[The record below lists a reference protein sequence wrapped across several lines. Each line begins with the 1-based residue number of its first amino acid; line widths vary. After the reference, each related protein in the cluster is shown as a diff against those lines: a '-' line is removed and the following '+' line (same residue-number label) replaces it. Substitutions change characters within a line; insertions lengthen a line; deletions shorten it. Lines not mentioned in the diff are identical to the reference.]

1 MNYQKAN
8 EFIDKFH
15 IVTSKSLNTA
25 AFNNWL
31 FSSIRE
37 RTLVRK
43 LNQYST
49 DLFPAAERLIE
60 VDINH
65 KSYLE
70 SQIDSWYE
78 WIEMLQDGLNDL
90 SFGTEMKGLLDRSI
104 KRMYA
109 AIFAVEEK
117 IQSYGIQNSEE
128 NNESPNIDSS
138 IWGDDPTW
146 LTRLCGYR
154 NRVTSSTEWRR
165 EKLLKALGLVEKRIV
180 ISFLEWMI
188 ERNLHRSYMVAARGR
203 WSDDIYWLN
212 SID

>member
-15 IVTSKSLNTA
+15 IVTSKSLNTE
-25 AFNNWL
+25 AFNKWL

-37 RTLVRK
+37 RTLIRV
-43 LNQYST
+43 LNQYCT
-49 DLFPAAERLIE
+49 ELLPAAERLIE
-60 VDINH
+60 VDVSH

-70 SQIDSWYE
+70 TQIDSWYD
-78 WIEMLQDGLNDL
+78 WVGMLQDGLYNLDF
-90 SFGTEMKGLLDRSI
+90 SAEMKELLDRSI

-109 AIFAVEEK
+109 AIYAVEEK
-117 IQSYGIQNSEE
+117 IQSYGIQNLEE
-128 NNESPNIDSS
+128 DNEFIDIDSS

-146 LTRLCGYR
+146 LVRLCGYR
-154 NRVTSSTEWRR
+154 NRVTSTTEWRR
-165 EKLLKALGLVEKRIV
+165 EKLLKALEFVEKRIV
-180 ISFLEWMI
+180 ISFLQWMI
-188 ERNLHRSYMVAARGR
+188 ERNLHRAYMVAARAR